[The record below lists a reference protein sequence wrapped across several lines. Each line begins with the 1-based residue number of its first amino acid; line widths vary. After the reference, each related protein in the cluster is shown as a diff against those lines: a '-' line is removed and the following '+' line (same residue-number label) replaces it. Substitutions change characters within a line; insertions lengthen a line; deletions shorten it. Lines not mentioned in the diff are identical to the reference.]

1 MRFITLII
9 SILIASPSHALF
21 NSDSFRLAHTGTVHV
36 QLNDDAKNGC
46 WTNLR
51 ETREY
56 AEEKLRSKGAKLSSE
71 IRYGAHDYLFE
82 VGVIAYR
89 TRGGCVAAI
98 SIKLTSFTF
107 LPNLNDQ
114 KVYHIA
120 EVGFSNRLIS
130 GYPKANEA
138 VLDYVKEFIDNLK

>member
-9 SILIASPSHALF
+9 FILFAAPSYAQF
-21 NSDSFRLAHTGTVHV
+21 ISQEFRLADTGTVHV
-36 QLNDDAKNGC
+36 QLSDNATNGC

-56 AEEKLRSKGAKLSSE
+56 AEEKLRSKGAKISSE
-71 IRYGAHDYLFE
+71 PRLGDHDYRFS
-82 VGVIAYR
+82 VSVTAYR
-89 TRGGCVAAI
+89 TGGGCVAAVQI
-98 SIKLTSFTF
+98 QLYTSRF
-107 LPNLNDQ
+107 LPNLNGQ
-114 KVYHIA
+114 MIFYIA

-138 VLDYVKEFIDNLK
+138 VLDYVKEFIDKLK